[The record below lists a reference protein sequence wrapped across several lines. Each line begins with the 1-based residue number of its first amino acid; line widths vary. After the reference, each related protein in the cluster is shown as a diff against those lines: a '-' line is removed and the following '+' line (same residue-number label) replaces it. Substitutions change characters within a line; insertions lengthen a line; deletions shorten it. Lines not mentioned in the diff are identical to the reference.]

1 MLQSYRLCVWSKYKT
16 WRKYSQKETI
26 NSFMEQ
32 HAESWSKRAYTKTHT
47 MAKREFIDI
56 HLRERWVSSQR
67 EDRTYNSGRE
77 VLTFSLI
84 VRLRLESH
92 QGRQET
98 ALSGWAINF
107 TTSVVFREATICV
120 SCCGSPGVGCGWSG
134 LFTEVWGFSFYVWP
148 FISAFISALKPLLPG
163 LSPSRHPCVEA
174 PILKALWWQWW
185 QQRFGSEHQAGARV
199 RLTG

>member
-1 MLQSYRLCVWSKYKT
+1 MLQPYRLCVCSKYKT
-16 WRKYSQKETI
+16 WRKYSQKETV
-26 NSFMEQ
+26 NSFMER
-32 HAESWSKRAYTKTHT
+32 HAESWSKRAYAKTHT

-77 VLTFSLI
+77 QVLTFSLI
-84 VRLRLESH
+84 VRLGLESH

-120 SCCGSPGVGCGWSG
+120 SCHGQQG
-134 LFTEVWGFSFYVWP
+134 LTVDGQVCS
-148 FISAFISALKPLLPG
+148 LKCEDLASMFDLLP
-163 LSPSRHPCVEA
+163 LHSSLH
-174 PILKALWWQWW
+174 
-185 QQRFGSEHQAGARV
+185 
-199 RLTG
+199 